1 MKQCVSVINTKTEIM
16 VFAYFIFS
24 ATLFAMA
31 VDVATS
37 E

>member
-1 MKQCVSVINTKTEIM
+1 LTKTEIM

-37 E
+37 D